1 MRQWSVYAKMQLK
14 LASSRSL
21 VLQIWVLCRLFTSP
35 CLPRLEED
43 PGEVEAKYVD
53 LECNDEEHV
62 PEDDDW
68 EAEEE
73 LPSLARLPVTEQV
86 IEQVEDAVED
96 RREAEDDRAD
106 HVLLEEEGAV
116 LAESDE
122 AEEWG
127 DAADKPDV
135 LPHPDARQV
144 QALEEA
150 RRSDV
155 EEDVEADGES
165 TEHQDDDKE
174 VEVDDRTETRLVC
187 WAETKIVVSNFPSNF
202 EFHINT
208 ACK

>member
-1 MRQWSVYAKMQLK
+1 M
-14 LASSRSL
+14 
-21 VLQIWVLCRLFTSP
+21 
-35 CLPRLEED
+35 
-43 PGEVEAKYVD
+43 D

-122 AEEWG
+122 AEE
-127 DAADKPDV
+127 
-135 LPHPDARQV
+135 
-144 QALEEA
+144 
-150 RRSDV
+150 
-155 EEDVEADGES
+155 
-165 TEHQDDDKE
+165 
-174 VEVDDRTETRLVC
+174 
-187 WAETKIVVSNFPSNF
+187 
-202 EFHINT
+202 
-208 ACK
+208 